1 MVIFAVHLNQL
12 SFEIPAYLGEDLAQA
27 LDGVSIEDPTTIFGH
42 EDQMHVHLENTVS
55 SVANVLGI
63 WHRPK
68 YNREV
73 RQLQAFRYE
82 LRPNGEQARNLRRF
96 AGSRRFVY
104 NRALA
109 LQKARYE
116 RGEKK
121 LGYAALCKELTAWR
135 NSEETP
141 WLSDAP
147 VHPLQQSLRDL
158 ERAYTNFFE
167 GRAEFP
173 RFKKKGLGE
182 SFRYPDPLQFRLE
195 QDMDRIFLPKLG
207 WVRYRNSRGVVGE
220 PKNVTIRLSAGRW
233 FISIQTEREIEQPV
247 HPSISEVGIDVG
259 IANFVTLTEGDP
271 VPPAN
276 AMAKHRA
283 RLAHYQ
289 RVMARRQKFGK
300 NWNKAKAKVL
310 NVQRKIADTRRDF
323 LHKTSTT
330 ISKNHAV
337 VYIEDLQV
345 KNMSASAAGTVEKPG
360 RSVKAKSG
368 LNRSILDQ
376 GWGEFRRQL
385 GYKLEWRGG
394 ELVPV
399 PPHYTSQTCPNC
411 GHVSADNRKTQAVFR
426 CVRCCYGNHAD
437 LVGAINILRA
447 GQARRA
453 CQASGAVMPPATGTR
468 RGEALCAAR

>member
-1 MVIFAVHLNQL
+1 
-12 SFEIPAYLGEDLAQA
+12 
-27 LDGVSIEDPTTIFGH
+27 
-42 EDQMHVHLENTVS
+42 
-55 SVANVLGI
+55 
-63 WHRPK
+63 
-68 YNREV
+68 V

-109 LQKARYE
+109 LQKARHE